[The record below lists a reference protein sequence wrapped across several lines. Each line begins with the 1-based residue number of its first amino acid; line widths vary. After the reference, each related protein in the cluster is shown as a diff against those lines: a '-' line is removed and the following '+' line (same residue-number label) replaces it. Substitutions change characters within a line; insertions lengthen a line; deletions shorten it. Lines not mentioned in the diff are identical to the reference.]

1 MGRTKEGPGFGYA
14 HGVHLNATRPSKW
27 LTALHDRST
36 GLDHSFAQ
44 NDSGIILTK
53 SSTSVV
59 IPDPSNPVVPNA
71 PAEPGSSGNDE
82 IASGEASIFHC
93 LPHASQSHAAACKH
107 ALGAVVR
114 VGQVW
119 QDG

>member
-27 LTALHDRST
+27 LAALRDRST

-82 IASGEASIFHC
+82 IASGEAIIFHYGA
-93 LPHASQSHAAACKH
+93 ASRSHAAACKH
-107 ALGAVVR
+107 ALGAVVC
-114 VGQVW
+114 VWQVW